1 MSGPKSTDEVAE
13 LLAGMIAVPSVN
25 PRGRSLAEHGTGE
38 RAMAEFVRNRLAPR
52 GIEVRLDE
60 IAPGRVNAVAVV
72 PGRTSRTVVLE
83 AHTDTVEVSGMT
95 VDPFGAT
102 LRDGRMYGRGACDA
116 KGSLAAYLLA
126 LEQAALESLPI
137 TVVLAAVADEEHQYR
152 GVSAFLDT
160 YGPGTVDYVGSIVG
174 EPTELAVG
182 VAHKGVVRFT
192 VHVDGRSGHSS
203 RPADALNAVTLA
215 TDLVH
220 RIESEPGAELRHPLL
235 GGTTRTV
242 VRIAGGEGP
251 NVVPG
256 HCEFDVDRR
265 TLPGEDPLQ
274 VWSEVADELSRVHP
288 GKVRVDEPFVVD
300 YALDTPVDR
309 EVVIAVREALATRG
323 LPSTPVGLGYCS
335 DASKFS
341 RLGVPT
347 LVFGPG
353 SIADAHTSDE
363 SVALADVATA
373 RDVVLD
379 ALRALAGVG

>member
-1 MSGPKSTDEVAE
+1 MSGPQSTDEVAE
-13 LLAGMIAVPSVN
+13 LLAAMIAVPSVN
-25 PRGRSLAEHGTGE
+25 PRGRSLPDRGTGE

-60 IAPGRVNAVAVV
+60 FAPGRVNAIAVV
-72 PGRTSRTVVLE
+72 PGRTGRTVVLE
-83 AHTDTVEVSGMT
+83 AHTDTVEVDGMT
-95 VDPFGAT
+95 VDPFAAT
-102 LRDGRMYGRGACDA
+102 VRDGRMYGRGACDA

-126 LEQAALESLPI
+126 LEQVALESLPI
-137 TVVLAAVADEEHQYR
+137 TVVLAAVADEEHRYR
-152 GVSAFLDT
+152 GVSAFLET
-160 YGPGTVDYVGSIVG
+160 YGPGDVDYLGAIVG

-182 VAHKGVVRFT
+182 IAHKGVVRFT
-192 VHVDGRSGHSS
+192 VHVEGRSGHSS

-215 TDLVH
+215 TDLVR
-220 RIESEPGAELRHPLL
+220 RIADEPGAQSRHTLL

-265 TLPGEDPLQ
+265 TLPGEDPLK
-274 VWSEVADELSRVHP
+274 VWSEVADELSRMHP

-300 YALDTPVDR
+300 YALDTPADR
-309 EVVIAVREALATRG
+309 DVVKAMQRALTTRE

-341 RLGVPT
+341 RLSIPA

-353 SIADAHTSDE
+353 SIADAHTADE

-379 ALRALAGVG
+379 ALRALAGVA